1 MRVHT
6 ARHGLRRALLRR
18 AAYSTASQQPWH
30 VAIVGSGPAAFY
42 AADQLLKNDPEVRVD
57 FYEQLPVPFGL
68 VRFGVAPDHQ
78 DVKTVTERFEQI
90 ERESKGRVSYAGN
103 VHVGAPGAGRPGQAS
118 LELGTLREHYSAVL
132 LAYGAADDRTLG
144 VPGEELAGVHAARQF
159 VEWYNGH
166 PQAAG
171 ESFDLSRCET
181 AVIVGNGNVALDCAR
196 VLAKSVDELA
206 KTDIA
211 DHALAELAG
220 SQIRQVVLLGR
231 RGVLQAAF
239 TIKEFRAL
247 TKLGGAVCSIEAPT
261 GAFDVAVMEAAAAD
275 RARKRMTELMK
286 ASFAAYDGPAA
297 RTAAGGVG
305 TAEAEGR
312 RVRVQFQRSPVGFEG
327 DVEGRLAAVHVDETS
342 LVGEPGAQQKAVAI
356 EGSTCSLPAQLCLRA
371 VGYRSTPLAGAPFD
385 DKRGVVPNVGGVV
398 TGDGDEARGLY
409 VAGWL
414 KRGPTG
420 VILTNVGD
428 AAETAAAILRDR
440 SAGALPEDASSSL
453 SGAGKAGREGVA
465 PLLAA
470 QAAPVV
476 DFGGW
481 LRIDAE
487 ERRRGAA
494 KGKVRDKLVDVGEM
508 LRVAAA

>member
-1 MRVHT
+1 M
-6 ARHGLRRALLRR
+6 RRALQRR
-18 AAYSTASQQPWH
+18 AYSTATQQPWH

-90 ERESKGRVSYAGN
+90 ERESDGRVSYAGN

-144 VPGEELAGVHAARQF
+144 VPGEGLAGVHAARQF

-171 ESFDLSRCET
+171 LSFDLARCET

-206 KTDIA
+206 KTDISE
-211 DHALAELAG
+211 HALAELAT

-247 TKLGGAVCSIEAPT
+247 TKLGGAACTIEAPD
-261 GAFDVAVMEAAAAD
+261 GAFGDAVMKAAAAD

-286 ASFAAYDGPAA
+286 SSFEAYPGPGAAE
-297 RTAAGGVG
+297 AGGD
-305 TAEAEGR
+305 AAEGGGSSADHR
-312 RVRVQFQRSPVGFEG
+312 RIRLQFQRSPVGFEG
-327 DVEGRLAAVHVDETS
+327 DAEGRLAAVRVDETR
-342 LVGEPGAQQKAVAI
+342 LVGEPSAQQKATAVD
-356 EGSTCSLPAQLCLRA
+356 GSTFSLPAQLCLRA

-385 DKRGVVPNVGGVV
+385 EARGVVPNQGGVV
-398 TGDGDEARGLY
+398 SGDDAKGLY

-440 SAGALPEDASSSL
+440 GTGALPAAS
-453 SGAGKAGREGVA
+453 GAGREGIA

-494 KGKVRDKLVDVGEM
+494 KGKVRDKLVEVEEM
-508 LRVAAA
+508 LSVAVP